1 MSRLFPD
8 ELCISLAPDQVVV
21 ERRAVGVSLQGFR
34 TRPLERRILRAFG
47 TAGRDRYS
55 GALQVMAATL
65 ADIDDRRH
73 CRARVVLANSLVRY
87 LLVPQSNRLSPEDEA
102 AVVRHCFQE
111 VYGNAAD
118 QWELRA
124 SPAPDVP
131 VRIASGIER
140 ALLDDLRGIVATAGI
155 RLDSIQ
161 PRLMTVCNEHRRTL
175 ACQKAW
181 LILVEPGNLC
191 LGLVDQGSLVR
202 VRGLRIDARWA
213 SELPALLER
222 EACLAELDELPGD
235 AFLWLRIGTTP
246 NEPLALPL
254 RLHALQDSWP
264 AEQQA
269 AAAAHLAVVK
279 A

>member
-8 ELCISLAPDQVVV
+8 ELRISLAPDQVIV
-21 ERRAVGVSLQGFR
+21 ERRAVSVSLQGLR
-34 TRPLERRILRAFG
+34 TRLRDRQILRASG

-55 GALQVMAATL
+55 GALQVMAGAL
-65 ADIDDRRH
+65 ADIDDRRR
-73 CRARVVLANSLVRY
+73 CRTRVVLANSLVRY

-111 VYGNAAD
+111 VYGNAAEH
-118 QWELRA
+118 WELRA

-131 VRIASGIER
+131 VRLASGVER
-140 ALLDDLRGIVATAGI
+140 SLLDDLRGVATTAGI
-155 RLDSIQ
+155 VLDSIQ

-175 ACQKAW
+175 DCRKAW

-191 LGLVDQGSLVR
+191 LGLIDQGSLVR
-202 VRGLRIDARWA
+202 VRGLRIDAGWA
-213 SELPALLER
+213 SDLPALLER
-222 EACLAELDELPGD
+222 EACLAELDELPAD
-235 AFLWLRIGTTP
+235 AFLWLRIGTAP

-254 RLHALQDSWP
+254 RLHALQDPWP
-264 AEQQA
+264 VDQA
-269 AAAAHLAVVK
+269 AAAGHLAVVR